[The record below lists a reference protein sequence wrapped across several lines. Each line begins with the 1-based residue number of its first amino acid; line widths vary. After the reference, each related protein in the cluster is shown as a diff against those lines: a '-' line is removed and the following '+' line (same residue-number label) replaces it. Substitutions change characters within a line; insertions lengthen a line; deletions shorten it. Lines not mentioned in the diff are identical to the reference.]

1 MDKVRLNKYISDCGI
16 CSRRKADEHILA
28 GKVTVNGG
36 KASLGQKIDP
46 DEDEV
51 KLDSQIIKKNAAGY
65 VYYALNKPR
74 GVISTALDEIK
85 RKSVIDFVPKEPRV
99 YPVGRLDKDSEGLIL
114 LTNDGELTFD
124 LTHPSS
130 EHEKEYFVKGVCQRG
145 HEVSIDNLAKRFL
158 NGISIEGNIMK
169 ADKIEEGHESPGLRH
184 FSFLVTIHTGYN
196 RQIRKMC
203 DKIGLE
209 VIKLKRVRIGK
220 LTLDSLDIAPGD
232 YKEIKKSDILNHN
245 S

>member
-1 MDKVRLNKYISDCGI
+1 MTNVRLNKYLSECEI

-28 GKVTVNGG
+28 GKVFVNDK
-36 KASLGQKIDP
+36 KADLGQKIDP
-46 DEDEV
+46 KTDRVEFNGEPV
-51 KLDSQIIKKNAAGY
+51 EKNNIEFI
-65 VYYALNKPR
+65 YYALNKPR
-74 GVISTALDEIK
+74 GVISTASDEIK
-85 RKSVIDFVPKEPRV
+85 RKSVIDFVPKERRV

-114 LTNDGELTFD
+114 LTNDGELTQE

-130 EHEKEYFVKGVCQRG
+130 QHEKEYFVKAVCQKG
-145 HEVSIDNLAKRFL
+145 KEVSIANLTKRFL
-158 NGISIEGNIMK
+158 NGISVEGKIMK
-169 ADKIEEGHESPGLRH
+169 ADKVGEGHESPDLRH

-220 LTLDSLDIAPGD
+220 LKLSDLNLEPGE
-232 YKEIKKSDILNHN
+232 YKAIKKEEII
-245 S
+245 